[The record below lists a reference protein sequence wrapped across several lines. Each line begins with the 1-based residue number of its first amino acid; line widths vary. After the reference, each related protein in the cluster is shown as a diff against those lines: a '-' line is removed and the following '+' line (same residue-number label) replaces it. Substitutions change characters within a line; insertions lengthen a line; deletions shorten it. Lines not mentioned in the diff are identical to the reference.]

1 MKSTTILQF
10 IAVIIVFVISG
21 CWDNNGDVI
30 EASGTLEAVEVNIAS
45 KMSGQL
51 LVMKIRE
58 GSSVERGDTIAL
70 IDHAMQSIQLQ
81 HADAGIDLA
90 RSQYDLLR
98 NGARSEDLR
107 SAEEVVRQ
115 AESGYLS
122 AKADFDRVK
131 ELFASHA
138 VSKKQY
144 EDAESRHT
152 ITLAQYNAARQ
163 NLQKLRQFARPEEIS
178 AAKARM
184 DQAIAQANLIRKQ
197 ISDSYI
203 VSPVKG
209 TVTYKPVEEGELV
222 NPGTI
227 VVRLSQLERM
237 ELMIYVKETD
247 LGKVKL
253 GSQAEVFIDTYPE
266 KKYPATVIYISPVAE
281 FTPRNVQTKDERTK
295 LVYGVKL
302 EVENS
307 SGDLKSGMPADAL
320 LR

>member
-1 MKSTTILQF
+1 MKIRL
-10 IAVIIVFVISG
+10 IAVVVVSMSYG
-21 CWDNNGDVI
+21 CWNNDDDGI
-30 EASGTLEAVEVNIAS
+30 EASGTLEAVEVNVAS
-45 KMSGQL
+45 KISGQL
-51 LVMKIRE
+51 LTLRVRE
-58 GSSVERGDTIAL
+58 GSTVARGDTIAM
-70 IDHAMQSIQLQ
+70 IDHVTQSIQLQ

-98 NGARSEDLR
+98 NGARTEDIR

-115 AESGYLS
+115 TESSYQS
-122 AKADFDRVK
+122 AKADFDRVR
-131 ELFASHA
+131 ELFTTNA
-138 VSKKQY
+138 VSKKHY

-152 ITLAQYNAARQ
+152 ITLAQYNSARQ

-178 AAKARM
+178 GAKARL

-203 VSPVKG
+203 ISPVRG
-209 TVTYKPVEEGELV
+209 TVTYKPVEEGELI
-222 NPGTI
+222 NPGTV

-253 GSQAEVFIDTYPE
+253 GSAAEVMNDTYPE
-266 KKYPATVIYISPVAE
+266 KRYPATVIYVSPIAE

-302 EVENS
+302 EVENN